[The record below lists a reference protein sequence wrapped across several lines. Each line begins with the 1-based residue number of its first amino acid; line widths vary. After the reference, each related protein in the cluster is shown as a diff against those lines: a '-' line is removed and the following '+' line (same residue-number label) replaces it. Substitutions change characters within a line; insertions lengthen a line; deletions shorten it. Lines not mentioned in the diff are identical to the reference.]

1 MWYENDNYLKLFL
14 AGVLGAMKTVGKL
27 ASDINDVHHELVTS
41 ALMEWQPNAKLYEYP
56 MFASA
61 VEALQGFTS
70 WVSSW
75 QGPSIIV
82 LADQLSITL
91 TVPYGKG
98 GTVSFGAR
106 RNVPLDAGRMS
117 FDEVS
122 GMYSDLLDLCKT
134 GYQQLLRSKGIAQQ
148 SVMEPQQHQQ
158 TGNTELIDA
167 TTLICNLNEGKK
179 SYKLKGGRF
188 TKFGVTIWP
197 EVLKAAGLEPD
208 TIPPTF
214 NLNGYTATVLL
225 KEDGTPN
232 KVIKLAKKG

>member
-82 LADQLSITL
+82 LADELSITM

-122 GMYSDLLDLCKT
+122 SMYSDLLDLCKT

-148 SVMEPQQHQQ
+148 SVPTDGQDSGQRVMFPADVL
-158 TGNTELIDA
+158 TVNA
-167 TTLICNLNEGKK
+167 SSGKRYFK
-179 SYKLKGGRF
+179 IKGGRF
-188 TKFGVTIWP
+188 AKFGVTVWP
-197 EVLKAAGLEPD
+197 EVLQAAGIDPDEITKDTPLTGYVAHAEVAADGKPSKVVKLVKKAA
-208 TIPPTF
+208 
-214 NLNGYTATVLL
+214 
-225 KEDGTPN
+225 
-232 KVIKLAKKG
+232 